1 MEMLTAPTIKIT
13 GNVEPRMVTTKNG
26 MQKQVFTQAASFS
39 KEGMQLPTEIEVDGP
54 QNGYRIG
61 EVLAWDVVA
70 DLTPGQFG
78 RLELARKKTLR
89 PVNEASRPA
98 RRRSAN
104 AMAVLVQACMEA
116 DFDAATQT
124 CTAPYW
130 IPQPTVLPALSV
142 ADAQQIGLAI
152 AFLLACAWVI
162 RRVKKQIDQ
171 S

>member
-1 MEMLTAPTIKIT
+1 
-13 GNVEPRMVTTKNG
+13 
-26 MQKQVFTQAASFS
+26 
-39 KEGMQLPTEIEVDGP
+39 
-54 QNGYRIG
+54 
-61 EVLAWDVVA
+61 
-70 DLTPGQFG
+70 
-78 RLELARKKTLR
+78 
-89 PVNEASRPA
+89 
-98 RRRSAN
+98 
-104 AMAVLVQACMEA
+104 MAVLVQACMEA

-124 CTAPYW
+124 CTPPYW